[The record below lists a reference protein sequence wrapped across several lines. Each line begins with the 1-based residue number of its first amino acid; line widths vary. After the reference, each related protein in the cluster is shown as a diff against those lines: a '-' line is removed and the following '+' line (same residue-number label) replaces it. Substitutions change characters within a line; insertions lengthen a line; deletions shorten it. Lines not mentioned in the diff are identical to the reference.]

1 MPIYHILSPN
11 VIGPLVPE
19 LKIFKC
25 FIESIL
31 VIWPSGSGGVLPYVD
46 ITVES
51 KDILRI
57 VLNIIGSF
65 FYHCWSSVTFSIV
78 KAYEPWHEISNNLV
92 CATSKGSDQP
102 AHTRSLIRAFASRLS
117 IL

>member
-1 MPIYHILSPN
+1 MPICRILSPD

-19 LKIFKC
+19 LKIFKR

-31 VIWPSGSGGVLPYVD
+31 VIWPSGSGRVLPYVD

-65 FYHCWSSVTFSIV
+65 
-78 KAYEPWHEISNNLV
+78 L
-92 CATSKGSDQP
+92 
-102 AHTRSLIRAFASRLS
+102 SL
-117 IL
+117 

>member
-1 MPIYHILSPN
+1 MPICHILSPN

-65 FYHCWSSVTFSIV
+65 FIIV
-78 KAYEPWHEISNNLV
+78 GQVSPFPL
-92 CATSKGSDQP
+92 
-102 AHTRSLIRAFASRLS
+102 
-117 IL
+117 